1 MQDSSMLLGV
11 TGAVVVG
18 YLLQRLLRSVL
29 SPLRSV
35 PGPFLARC
43 GDLWYLWHVKR
54 GHWEMRNIELHKKHG
69 AIVRYGPNRYS
80 ISDPEALNTIYGHG
94 TRFAK
99 SSWYDAWVPPNSL
112 NLFGDRSIQRHA
124 NTRRQLQSTY
134 SMTSLVSYEPYVDQ
148 CSEIFWQRLDEMSAA
163 GTPVDMGHWLQC
175 YAFDVIGQITYGKR
189 VGFLDRGDDVQGIM
203 RVIDNQLAY
212 GTLVGIYSRFH
223 RLAFAVGNFLA
234 GKKGAG
240 REYIV
245 RLSRTR
251 IAEEQEKRK
260 TLHANDEEAVVAEPF
275 VSKFLAKY
283 EQDPE
288 KFTMQ
293 HILAGCTTNLA
304 AGSDTTGISLSA
316 IIYYLLIHPECLR
329 KLRREIEEF
338 QKQGSPSDSFSFKET
353 QQMPYLQAVIKETLR
368 IHPATGLPME
378 RVVPEGGATISG
390 RFFPEGTIVGIN
402 SWVAHRN
409 TQVFGADADQFNPE
423 RWLIDDGDKLAS
435 MNRQWIPFGMGSRT
449 CIGRHISTL
458 EISKLIPRIVRDF
471 DFELSGANAKDLWAT
486 QNYWFVKPR
495 GFKVKVTRRR
505 WLPLRESKANMT
517 N

>member
-1 MQDSSMLLGV
+1 MQNSSVLLRV
-11 TGAVVVG
+11 LGALVVG
-18 YLLQRLLRSVL
+18 YIFERLIRSAL
-29 SPLRSV
+29 SPLRAA
-35 PGPFLARC
+35 PGPFQARYT
-43 GDLWYLWHVKR
+43 DLC
-54 GHWEMRNIELHKKHG
+54 
-69 AIVRYGPNRYS
+69 

-99 SSWYDAWVPPNSL
+99 SSWYDAWVPPNGW

-134 SMTSLVSYEPYVDQ
+134 SMTSLVSYEPYVDE
-148 CSEIFWQRLDEMSAA
+148 CTEIFSQRLSEMSTA
-163 GTPVDMGHWLQC
+163 GTLVDMGHWLQC

-189 VGFLDRGDDVQGIM
+189 IGFLDRGADIQGIM
-203 RVIDNQLAY
+203 SAIENGLAY
-212 GTLVGIYSRFH
+212 GTLIGIYARFH
-223 RLAFAVGNFLA
+223 RVGFAVVNFLA

-245 RLSRTR
+245 GLSTTR
-251 IAEEQEKRK
+251 IAEEQENRK
-260 TLHANDEEAVVAEPF
+260 IMASHSENLTIAEPF

-293 HILAGCTTNLA
+293 HVLAGCTANLA
-304 AGSDTTGISLSA
+304 AGSDTTEQLRAEIAGFQQQGSLS
-316 IIYYLLIHPECLR
+316 
-329 KLRREIEEF
+329 
-338 QKQGSPSDSFSFKET
+338 SSFSFKET

-368 IHPATGLPME
+368 MHPATGLPME

-390 RFFPEGTIVGIN
+390 YFFPEGTIVGIN

-409 TQVFGADADQFNPE
+409 AQVFGADADEFNPG
-423 RWLIDDGDKLAS
+423 RWLISDGDKLAA

-471 DFELSGANAKDLWAT
+471 DFELLGGGAKNSWAT
-486 QNYWFVKPR
+486 QNVWFVKPR
-495 GFKVKVTRRR
+495 GFQVKVTAREPERRYK
-505 WLPLRESKANMT
+505 ETKGI
-517 N
+517 